1 MKGIIDMKSLK
12 EKEEIGLT
20 SKMNLE
26 VNSQEAME
34 TGEKTPEIAA
44 MDTSKAPLLDI
55 YASGKT
61 FEISDNSKLYMAV
74 KLVKDII
81 DRQFFNQQKTTL
93 SFQFS
98 IDVKKHQVAFDIS
111 VNNNQLED
119 DPLIQLEKLAD
130 ILTNRINLY
139 FDDSVDVAREIKPIL
154 TNDDTTMDNY
164 GRTLL
169 RITVTEKTKA

>member
-1 MKGIIDMKSLK
+1 MKSLK

-20 SKMNLE
+20 SKMDTE
-26 VNSQEAME
+26 INSQEAME

-44 MDTSKAPLLDI
+44 MDTSKAPLIDI

-61 FEISDNSKLYMAV
+61 FEISDNSKIYQVV
-74 KLVKDII
+74 KITKDII

-93 SFQFS
+93 SFQFG
-98 IDVKKHQVAFDIS
+98 IDVKKHAVSFDIS

-130 ILTNRINLY
+130 IITNRINLY
-139 FDDSVDVAREIKPIL
+139 FDDSVDVAREIKPLL
-154 TNDDTTMDNY
+154 TNDDTSMDNY

-169 RITVTEKTKA
+169 RITVTEKVKS